1 MRSHPPNFRPAFLNV
16 VTGRSLLQGRQSDL
30 SKVRPVFPVLPIVVA
45 VARLFRGLYAKM
57 IGGKI
62 ESISYRSPY
71 SRNWSKHIGIVRQ
84 KQHHA
89 VARIPLDLLWYKVMG
104 INLYI
109 TSARSVISEVRL

>member
-1 MRSHPPNFRPAFLNV
+1 M
-16 VTGRSLLQGRQSDL
+16 TGRSLLQGRQSDL
-30 SKVRPVFPVLPIVVA
+30 SKVRLVFPVLPIVVA

-62 ESISYRSPY
+62 VSISYRSPH

-89 VARIPLDLLWYKVMG
+89 VVARIPLDLLWYKVMG

-109 TSARSVISEVRL
+109 KQAPGR